1 MGGPYMLRSMQPQRT
16 DGDRRQRL
24 LREER
29 LLQTGTALL
38 LGFAVLVLL
47 VLREAMHSVFMRG
60 WWRH

>member
-29 LLQTGTALL
+29 LLQTGAALL
-38 LGFAVLVLL
+38 LAFAVFV
-47 VLREAMHSVFMRG
+47 VIVFRAAMHDVFTPG

>member
-1 MGGPYMLRSMQPQRT
+1 MARPYMLRSMRPHRT
-16 DGDRRQRL
+16 DIDRRERQ

-29 LLQTGTALL
+29 RLQTGTALL